1 MEQIKKS
8 MPKALSY
15 PSELVGV
22 RFQVSAEGK
31 IEGKTSHLKT
41 ETYLTPCS
49 STAARCQ
56 LPAAS
61 C

>member
-49 STAARCQ
+49 STA
-56 LPAAS
+56 S